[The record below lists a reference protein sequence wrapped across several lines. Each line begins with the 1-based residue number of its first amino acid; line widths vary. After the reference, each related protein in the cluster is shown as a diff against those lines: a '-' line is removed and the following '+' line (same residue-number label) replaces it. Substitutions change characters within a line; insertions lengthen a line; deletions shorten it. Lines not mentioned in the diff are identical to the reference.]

1 MKLKLWY
8 RQFNMVLC
16 KESMPPKLH
25 RLIDHVA
32 LFAQAWAR
40 VGISPGMLSEQGTE
54 HTHGNIGDF
63 DLNRK
68 HMTAE
73 ERQGSTFA
81 AVQFLQLARE
91 ERKAL
96 RAKKRNLKQ

>member
-25 RLIDHVA
+25 RLIDHVV
-32 LFAQAWAR
+32 LFVQAWAR

-54 HTHGNIGDF
+54 HTHGNIGSF

-68 HMTAE
+68 HMTPE
-73 ERQGSTFA
+73 QRQRSTFA
-81 AVQFLQLARE
+81 AVRFLQLVRE
-91 ERKAL
+91 ERSAL
-96 RAKKRNLKQ
+96 RSEKRTLK